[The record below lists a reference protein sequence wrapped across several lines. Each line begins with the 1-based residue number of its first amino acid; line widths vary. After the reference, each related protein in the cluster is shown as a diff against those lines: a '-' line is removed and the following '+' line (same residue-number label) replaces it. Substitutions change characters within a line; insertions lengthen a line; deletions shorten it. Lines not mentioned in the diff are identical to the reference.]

1 MVTENIVFFHPTSC
15 NQDQYISNIYL
26 YFHFEAL
33 FALPFQK
40 MKFAYSTWKSSY
52 SRLPYGNLQSDF
64 IHDDCYGLFLMGY
77 EFALLLDLFQ
87 GELETY

>member
-1 MVTENIVFFHPTSC
+1 
-15 NQDQYISNIYL
+15 
-26 YFHFEAL
+26 
-33 FALPFQK
+33 